1 MEEDTKPTQKIDLDD
16 IPSDSSVFN
25 KQSSSDRSTPEL
37 VINLDIDNKD
47 KKPDIVL
54 QTEKKKSYAKN
65 TCPTNCRVFEN
76 SSKNECFEKVFKNWY
91 KTEQKNKITK
101 SKHNQFSR
109 EQIKKEENRK
119 NIEKM
124 LKNAQSFSS
133 KKFEEVPLL
142 FTPILTDIRSLSS
155 PSVPKCT
162 SPSLPQSIPQSLP
175 SNVGQIIHTRAVFFP
190 PKSDAGPSQLV
201 STKTNSFSTQ
211 NLYDCFQNPPAVSS
225 PKIIHSQAVYLPSK
239 SGDAGPSQLVT
250 VKTESFSTQDVNCF
264 PNSLAITNPKQT
276 EYDCQITSS
285 SEFQT
290 PSIFTKLIFSVP
302 RNLPPATPLPRYV
315 KPSVVPSVSATQHEL
330 FTETK
335 SFIAPSSLSVFA
347 QAQIKISP
355 QANIN
360 QRSSDEYLTP
370 RIYEFGPNKPNYKVD
385 GVIVLKAKKELE
397 NDHLLVKCYH
407 LSGAKR
413 SEITTETANALG
425 LSLRL
430 IISTKES
437 TVTDG
442 YKVVLESQTSETN
455 IEIYATAVANTSER
469 LPHHANVSLARWRTD
484 HLLFLSDADWEKLY
498 ARDNLMEKSP
508 VSMLSIYRGS
518 FGEMTKFTYRA

>member
-1 MEEDTKPTQKIDLDD
+1 MEEDTKPTLKIDLDD

-25 KQSSSDRSTPEL
+25 QQLSSDRSTPEL
-37 VINLDIDNKD
+37 VMNLDIDNKD
-47 KKPDIVL
+47 QKPDIVP
-54 QTEKKKSYAKN
+54 QTEKRKSYAKN

-76 SSKNECFEKVFKNWY
+76 SSKNECFETVFKNWH

-101 SKHNQFSR
+101 SRHDQFSR

-124 LKNAQSFSS
+124 LKNAQSFST

-142 FTPILTDIRSLSS
+142 STPILTDIRSLSS
-155 PSVPKCT
+155 PSLPKCT
-162 SPSLPQSIPQSLP
+162 SPSLPQSIPQSFP

-225 PKIIHSQAVYLPSK
+225 PKNIHSQAVYLPPK
-239 SGDAGPSQLVT
+239 SGDAGPSQLVS
-250 VKTESFSTQDVNCF
+250 VK
-264 PNSLAITNPKQT
+264 T
-276 EYDCQITSS
+276 EYDCEITSS
-285 SEFQT
+285 LEFQT

-315 KPSVVPSVSATQHEL
+315 KPSVVPSVSATPQEL
-330 FTETK
+330 FTETQ

-355 QANIN
+355 EANIN

-469 LPHHANVSLARWRTD
+469 LPHHANVCLARWRTD

-498 ARDNLMEKSP
+498 AGDNLMDKSP